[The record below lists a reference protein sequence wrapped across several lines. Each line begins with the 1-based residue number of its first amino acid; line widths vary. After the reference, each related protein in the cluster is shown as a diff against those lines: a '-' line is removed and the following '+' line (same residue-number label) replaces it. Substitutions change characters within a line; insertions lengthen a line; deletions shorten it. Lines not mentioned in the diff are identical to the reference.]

1 MQDTGGINP
10 RQNFEQP
17 KSHIQEEK
25 GPLFFSLLSLSS
37 STQWA
42 IKGFPSP
49 LIMSLLLQ
57 SENISH
63 QFLISIT
70 LQCVLYLL
78 LPQLPPSSDQR
89 CLLAQDQFVAC
100 WLTMG
105 EDVGF
110 SDPCPTSGTPSQGRE
125 GRERLDHPGPQA
137 VGAGRGSRG

>member
-1 MQDTGGINP
+1 MSNP
-10 RQNFEQP
+10 SLIYR
-17 KSHIQEEK
+17 KRRDHS
-25 GPLFFSLLSLSS
+25 SLLSLSP

-49 LIMSLLLQ
+49 LILLLFLR

-63 QFLISIT
+63 QLLISIT

-110 SDPCPTSGTPSQGRE
+110 SDPCPKSGTPSQGRE
-125 GRERLDHPGPQA
+125 GRERGWTTWTPRQQELGEDHEA
-137 VGAGRGSRG
+137 DC